1 MEAELLGGLRVTCLY
16 KSHLDHSR
24 WQMETSQMQTI
35 TESFRGVPLGGAHFT
50 GHCLLPPHQLPP
62 GWSQESPQTT
72 PFLFCRNVSLSSLKP
87 RHQKKGN
94 FLLLLKPLSK
104 YFSKDPSQN
113 KTGIIHLLS
122 KKYLLSIYYRPDTIL
137 GPEAPKVNTRTAS
150 VFLWV

>member
-1 MEAELLGGLRVTCLY
+1 MEAELLGGLRVTCLH

-24 WQMETSQMQTI
+24 WQMEASQMQTV
-35 TESFRGVPLGGAHFT
+35 TESFRGVPLGGEALFT

-62 GWSQESPQTT
+62 GWSQESPQTY
-72 PFLFCRNVSLSSLKP
+72 PFLFCRNVSLSFLKP

-104 YFSKDPSQN
+104 YFSKDPFQN

-137 GPEAPKVNTRTAS
+137 GPKVPKVNRTAS